1 MIEKCKCIK
10 CIYCKRFYSQGVR
23 IDIYCRCNERE
34 LEKKWKLQKA
44 VGYIGAEKKGV
55 FPIKKTPKW
64 CPLEVERG
72 EIKNTRLPQVKK
84 RHSRD
89 FEFFEKD
96 KCDDCLLEERAKED
110 EAFEEENED

>member
-84 RHSRD
+84 KEHS
-89 FEFFEKD
+89 KL
-96 KCDDCLLEERAKED
+96 KS
-110 EAFEEENED
+110 